1 MIVLMCLVILHARM
15 GGYIREIGL
24 HCCNLILGCIV
35 IFSWFG
41 VNQLGVGLHAYGFT
55 DGIWPKIYAYWLSQ
69 GVLLVYGLILAWNG
83 RAKSPAGANVALVE
97 SAMIAEGGGVVGP
110 E

>member
-1 MIVLMCLVILHARM
+1 LHK
-15 GGYIREIGL
+15 IGL

-55 DGIWPKIYAYWLSQ
+55 DGIWPKIYGYWLSQ
-69 GVLLVYGLILAWNG
+69 GALLVYGLFLAWND
-83 RAKSPAGANVALVE
+83 RRTPSPEAAVAIKGVE
-97 SAMIAEGGGVVGP
+97 SPVG
-110 E
+110 

>member
-1 MIVLMCLVILHARM
+1 L

-55 DGIWPKIYAYWLSQ
+55 DGIWPKIYGYWLSQ
-69 GVLLVYGLILAWNG
+69 GALLVYGLFLAWSDRRTPAPEVVQVVKG
-83 RAKSPAGANVALVE
+83 AESP
-97 SAMIAEGGGVVGP
+97 VG
-110 E
+110 

>member
-1 MIVLMCLVILHARM
+1 MPRPHRPLNSLLD
-15 GGYIREIGL
+15 EIGL
-24 HCCNLILGCIV
+24 HCCNLVLGCIV

-69 GVLLVYGLILAWNG
+69 FLLISYGLFLALG
-83 RAKSPAGANVALVE
+83 ERRTKTLTLSPESTDASPALTKG
-97 SAMIAEGGGVVGP
+97 
-110 E
+110 